1 MKNYFTDKPKTMIKQ
16 IQNLKIYLALVLLI
30 AVGCNKDDDQ
40 PSSVNLQNLEVSMD
54 ENPSNGETVGT
65 IQTTEGAAIN
75 FSISSQS
82 PSGALS
88 IDSASGELTVA
99 NASLFDFE
107 TNPTITAIVTA
118 DNAENSV
125 TVTITLNNTNEVT
138 AQNLAVTIDE
148 NPTIGQVLGSIQTMG
163 NASVFTITAQSP
175 AGAMDID
182 SATGE
187 LTVADAAAFNFET
200 NPTLTATVT
209 IEDAQNPVTVT
220 VTLTDVLEI
229 TAQDFTV
236 AVDENP
242 TDGQVLGTVQTNGNG
257 TLDFSITSQTP
268 TGAMAINATTG
279 ELTVIDPNLFDFE
292 TNPVITAEISV
303 TDGVETTS
311 STATVNVNDVDEVS
325 AQNTDM
331 NIDENPSNGD
341 VIGTLQAS
349 GSNLTYT
356 ITFQNPAGAF
366 AINQST
372 GELSVADETLFDFE
386 TNPNML
392 ATISVSNGI
401 QMVSAN
407 AMVSLNDVNEVG
419 EYKYGGVIFWI
430 DPASNNSE
438 GLVVAVSNQFYS
450 GTWGCTG
457 TVTGAT
463 GTAIGTGS
471 SNTAAIV
478 SSGCGTSGSVI
489 EQIANL
495 DLNGYDDWFLP
506 SEDELTE
513 IYTNISIVNTTTTAN
528 GGQLTYQ
535 FHWSSTEI
543 NTTAARL
550 VNLTTGVVGGSGK
563 DGNIYFAKPV
573 RAWTDF

>member
-1 MKNYFTDKPKTMIKQ
+1 MIKQ